1 METDQDHNIITASVT
16 AAVVVFLL
24 LCLALTALT
33 VCVVVTKRKAKR
45 ERGMVHNNHLHEESK
60 GSNLPLHEGVSNTMS
75 SHYYETYLEA
85 VRDSEINGE
94 VATTQFH
101 VSLL

>member
-1 METDQDHNIITASVT
+1 METDQDHYNIITASVT

-33 VCVVVTKRKAKR
+33 VCVVVTKRRIKAKR
-45 ERGMVHNNHLHEESK
+45 ERGINHLHEESK